1 MQIDAVAH
9 ARAATR
15 CAAAPQRCAFARSR
29 AAPRRAGTVRVR
41 ADSSAAPALSGSNE
55 SLMSALSNAIA
66 EVQQL
71 PPSQRKDGAQEAS
84 KTVKAALQAL
94 KSQNGVALYDS
105 YSGRTMRRNVRAPG
119 LARARFLCATNMLM
133 VAYHALKRADAC
145 APSQI
150 MAGELR
156 QIGIKEPE
164 VIGVPSVRNDAAFLA
179 AVVGGSSVLA
189 LVLGQLPGDWGFFG
203 MYLSGGISILVL
215 AVGSTAPGLLQ
226 IPINAFSSLFP
237 DFRDRVLRHE
247 AAHFLIAYML
257 GVPIVN
263 YSLDLNNEHTD
274 LLEYRLQRK
283 IVGAQRLSD
292 DEIDALS
299 VIAMAGVAA
308 EATVFPEVTGQ
319 TADLSA
325 WPAACFTCRAIALTL
340 RLACAVDLQRM
351 LNRSASPL
359 AANTQQNITRW
370 AVWQAAAM
378 LRANAKAYEELR
390 EAMSR
395 RASVADCIM
404 AIERGAAA
412 DKAALA
418 K

>member
-9 ARAATR
+9 ARGAAR
-15 CAAAPQRCAFARSR
+15 SVAVQRCALARSR
-29 AAPRRAGTVRVR
+29 AATRHARTVRVR
-41 ADSSAAPALSGSNE
+41 ADSGAAPALSGSNE
-55 SLMSALSNAIA
+55 SLISALSNAIA

-71 PPSQRKDGAQEAS
+71 PPSQRKDGATEAS

-94 KSQNGVALYDS
+94 KSQNGVVLYDS

-119 LARARFLCATNMLM
+119 FANPRCCCATMRWWLHGC
-133 VAYHALKRADAC
+133 ATQQADAC
-145 APSQI
+145 VPSQV

-215 AVGSTAPGLLQ
+215 AIGSTAPGLLQ

-247 AAHFLIAYML
+247 AAHFLIAYLL
-257 GVPIVN
+257 GVPIVD
-263 YSLDLNNEHTD
+263 YSLDISSAHTD

-283 IVGAQRLSD
+283 LVGAQRLSD
-292 DEIDALS
+292 DEIDALA

-325 WPAACFTCRAIALTL
+325 LACSALLAVALTNAAAF
-340 RLACAVDLQRM
+340 ACEVDLQRM

-370 AVWQAAAM
+370 AVWQAAVM

-395 RASVADCIM
+395 RASVADCIL